1 VRKDDV
7 KIQEVADQTGFTVH
21 TIRFYE
27 KEGLLD
33 RRHVQREA
41 NNYRNYS
48 DEAIERLNLIKKFQG
63 IGFSLA
69 EMKDILQD
77 RDTHTRTNQEVIEWI
92 CQKIEELEWKKHEMD
107 QMLDTLHRMVEF
119 RQALALEPQTVNAV

>member
-1 VRKDDV
+1 M
-7 KIQEVADQTGFTVH
+7 KIQEVAEQTGFTVH
-21 TIRFYE
+21 TIRYYE

-48 DEAIERLNLIKKFQG
+48 DAAIERLKLIRKFQG

-69 EMKDILQD
+69 DMKDILQD
-77 RDTHTRTNQEVIEWI
+77 RDNHTRTNQEVIEWI

-107 QMLDTLHRMVEF
+107 QMLDTLHRMVAF
-119 RQALALEPQTVNAV
+119 RRALAQEPQKVNAV

>member
-1 VRKDDV
+1 M
-7 KIQEVADQTGFTVH
+7 KIQKVADQTGFTVH

-41 NNYRNYS
+41 NNYRNYT
-48 DEAIERLNLIKKFQG
+48 DGAIERLNLIRKFQG
-63 IGFSLA
+63 IGCSLA

-77 RDTHTRTNQEVIEWI
+77 RDTHTRTNREVIEWI
-92 CQKIEELEWKKHEMD
+92 RQKMAEIERKKEEMD
-107 QMLDTLHRMVEF
+107 QMLGALHQMLEYRL
-119 RQALALEPQTVNAV
+119 ALAPDPEKANAV

>member
-1 VRKDDV
+1 M
-7 KIQEVADQTGFTVH
+7 KIQEVAEQTGFTVH

-92 CQKIEELEWKKHEMD
+92 CQKIEEIEWKKHEMD

>member
-1 VRKDDV
+1 M
-7 KIQEVADQTGFTVH
+7 KIQEVAGQTGFTVH

-63 IGFSLA
+63 VGFSLA

>member
-1 VRKDDV
+1 M
-7 KIQEVADQTGFTVH
+7 KIQIVAKQTGFTVH

-33 RRHVQREA
+33 GRHVQREA

-69 EMKDILQD
+69 EMKDVLQD

-92 CQKIEELEWKKHEMD
+92 CQKIAELEWKKQEMD
-107 QMLDTLHRMVEF
+107 QMLDTLRRMVEF
-119 RQALALEPQTVNAV
+119 RRSLALEP

>member
-1 VRKDDV
+1 M
-7 KIQEVADQTGFTVH
+7 KIQNVARQTGFTVH
-21 TIRFYE
+21 TVRFYE

-33 RRHVQREA
+33 GRHVQREA

-92 CQKIEELEWKKHEMD
+92 CQKIEELEWKKHEID
-107 QMLDTLHRMVEF
+107 QTLVTLHRMVEI
-119 RQALALEPQTVNAV
+119 RRALALEPQKANAE